1 MHNLMCHV
9 PCMVDPFVQ
18 TSLIAVM
25 MNSCCAA
32 SASKVFCVFF
42 LSNPTSSFAA
52 MDVPRR
58 VATLWLLHNDWIAH
72 FCRMS
77 GCSEERAEKAVC
89 VICVLYLILL
99 YFAWQLCFMHYLL
112 SCRLWT
118 RSRRTDWQV
127 AKWRAPRSTTLID
140 FLRMSCKLA
149 CKKRKCV
156 SVTCSP
162 VLIASCSLHSF
173 LNTLAF
179 RSRINVLGLLGAR
192 NCHIIMC
199 LNLAVCSG
207 YQAFRGLEIHL
218 RRSSMQRAGM
228 HAVYLL
234 IL

>member
-1 MHNLMCHV
+1 MSHDGL
-9 PCMVDPFVQ
+9 P
-18 TSLIAVM
+18 L
-25 MNSCCAA
+25 
-32 SASKVFCVFF
+32 
-42 LSNPTSSFAA
+42 
-52 MDVPRR
+52 
-58 VATLWLLHNDWIAH
+58 
-72 FCRMS
+72 S
-77 GCSEERAEKAVC
+77 GCCTMTGLRTSAEGLAALRKGLRRPY
-89 VICVLYLILL
+89 VLFVSCTL
-99 YFAWQLCFMHYLL
+99 YFCILPDNCALCTICCLAGFGQGQGEQTDRLQSEGHPGLL
-112 SCRLWT
+112 RL
-118 RSRRTDWQV
+118 SIFYGCPV
-127 AKWRAPRSTTLID
+127 SLRA
-140 FLRMSCKLA
+140 
-149 CKKRKCV
+149 KKRKSV